1 MSKGF
6 ALLKAKPEK
15 PSAKRAKLTPISQ
28 IQTDLSSYFNDIPD
42 PRVNRTKKHLLKDI
56 LVIAILAVIALC

>member
-6 ALLKAKPEK
+6 ALAKTQPK
-15 PSAKRAKLTPISQ
+15 KTSAKGEKLTPISQ

-42 PRVNRTKKHLLKDI
+42 
-56 LVIAILAVIALC
+56 